1 MFIFVK
7 YNIVDSLQITTMD
20 LNKKIEQIII
30 DKGISPSKFA
40 DDLGIQR
47 SSISHILSGRN
58 KPSLDIIQR
67 ILRAYP
73 DIDRDW
79 LLFDNNVPQQN
90 TPQTNRQQPVNLRV
104 TGQNLFEQKPRE
116 SNRNFQAEQIP
127 VQSPVNVMPK
137 RKIER
142 PTIPSSNTNKQI
154 ERIMIFYTDGTF
166 EERRPIT

>member
-1 MFIFVK
+1 
-7 YNIVDSLQITTMD
+7 MD

-30 DKGISPSKFA
+30 DKGLSPSYFA
-40 DDLGIQR
+40 DTIGIQR

-67 ILRAYP
+67 ILKVFP

-79 LLFDNNVPQQN
+79 LIFDNELPQQN
-90 TPQTNRQQPVNLRV
+90 TPQINRQQPINQRV
-104 TGQNLFEQKPRE
+104 TNQNLFEQKPRE
-116 SNRNFQAEQIP
+116 SPKNFQAQQLP
-127 VQSPVNVMPK
+127 VQTPINVMPK

-142 PTIPSSNTNKQI
+142 PTIPSSSNTNKQI

-166 EERRPIT
+166 EERRPIM

>member
-1 MFIFVK
+1 
-7 YNIVDSLQITTMD
+7 MD

-30 DKGISPSKFA
+30 DKGLSPSYFA
-40 DDLGIQR
+40 DTIGIQR

-67 ILRAYP
+67 ILKVFL

-79 LLFDNNVPQQN
+79 LLFDSEIPQQN
-90 TPQTNRQQPVNLRV
+90 SPQINRQQPVNQ
-104 TGQNLFEQKPRE
+104 QNTRQNMYEQIPRE
-116 SNRNFQAEQIP
+116 SPKNFQAQPNIIKTP
-127 VQSPVNVMPK
+127 ANVSIK

-142 PTIPSSNTNKQI
+142 PTVPPISSGKQI

-166 EERRPIT
+166 EERRPS

>member
-1 MFIFVK
+1 
-7 YNIVDSLQITTMD
+7 MD

-30 DKGISPSKFA
+30 DKGLSPSYFA
-40 DDLGIQR
+40 DTIGIQR

-67 ILRAYP
+67 ILKVFP

-79 LLFDNNVPQQN
+79 LIFDSEIPQQN
-90 TPQTNRQQPVNLRV
+90 TPEINRQQPVNQANTR
-104 TGQNLFEQKPRE
+104 QNLFEQTPRE
-116 SNRNFQAEQIP
+116 SPKNFQAEP
-127 VQSPVNVMPK
+127 NVVKPPVNMPMK

-142 PTIPSSNTNKQI
+142 PMVPSISSGKQI

-166 EERRPIT
+166 EEKRPS

>member
-1 MFIFVK
+1 
-7 YNIVDSLQITTMD
+7 MD

-30 DKGISPSKFA
+30 DKGLSPSYFA
-40 DDLGIQR
+40 DTIGIQR

-67 ILRAYP
+67 ILRVFP

-79 LLFDNNVPQQN
+79 LLFDSEIPQQN
-90 TPQTNRQQPVNLRV
+90 TPQINRQQPENQANTR
-104 TGQNLFEQKPRE
+104 QNLFEQTPRE
-116 SNRNFQAEQIP
+116 SSKSFQAEP
-127 VQSPVNVMPK
+127 NVVKSPVSMPVK

-142 PTIPSSNTNKQI
+142 PTVPPISLGKEI

-166 EERRPIT
+166 EEKRPS

>member
-1 MFIFVK
+1 M
-7 YNIVDSLQITTMD
+7 N

-30 DKGISPSKFA
+30 DKGLSPSYFA
-40 DDLGIQR
+40 DTIGIQR

-67 ILRAYP
+67 ILKIFP

-79 LLFDNNVPQQN
+79 LIFDSDIPQQN
-90 TPQTNRQQPVNLRV
+90 TPQTNRQQPVNQRV
-104 TGQNLFEQKPRE
+104 VSANLFEQKPRE
-116 SNRNFQAEQIP
+116 SPKSFQAEQLP
-127 VQSPVNVMPK
+127 VQTPIIQAPK

-142 PTIPSSNTNKQI
+142 PMIPSSNTNRQI

-166 EERRPIT
+166 EEKRPLT

>member
-1 MFIFVK
+1 
-7 YNIVDSLQITTMD
+7 MD

-30 DKGISPSKFA
+30 DKGISPSYFA
-40 DDLGIQR
+40 DTIGIQR

-67 ILRAYP
+67 ILKVFP

-79 LLFDNNVPQQN
+79 LLFDNEIPQQN
-90 TPQTNRQQPVNLRV
+90 TPQINREQPINQRV
-104 TGQNLFEQKPRE
+104 KSQNLFDQKPRE
-116 SNRNFQAEQIP
+116 SPKSFQAEQLP
-127 VQSPVNVMPK
+127 VQTPVNVMPK

-142 PTIPSSNTNKQI
+142 PMIPPSNTNKQI

-166 EERRPIT
+166 EEKRPS

>member
-1 MFIFVK
+1 
-7 YNIVDSLQITTMD
+7 MD

-30 DKGISPSKFA
+30 DKGLSPSYFA
-40 DDLGIQR
+40 DTIGIQR

-67 ILRAYP
+67 ILKIFP

-79 LLFDNNVPQQN
+79 LLFDSEVPEQNVPQI
-90 TPQTNRQQPVNLRV
+90 NRQHPVNQANTR
-104 TGQNLFEQKPRE
+104 QNLFEQKPRE
-116 SNRNFQAEQIP
+116 SSKNFQLEPAVVKQAL
-127 VQSPVNVMPK
+127 NMPLK

-142 PTIPSSNTNKQI
+142 PTVPPVSFLKQI

-166 EERRPIT
+166 EEKRPS

>member
-1 MFIFVK
+1 
-7 YNIVDSLQITTMD
+7 MD

-30 DKGISPSKFA
+30 DKGLSPSYFA
-40 DDLGIQR
+40 DTIGIQR

-67 ILRAYP
+67 ILRAFP

-79 LLFDNNVPQQN
+79 LLFDSEVPQQS
-90 TPQTNRQQPVNLRV
+90 TPQINRQQPANQLSK
-104 TGQNLFEQKPRE
+104 QQSLLNQAPRE
-116 SNRNFQAEQIP
+116 SPKNFQAEPDVVKPLVNMP
-127 VQSPVNVMPK
+127 VK

-142 PTIPSSNTNKQI
+142 PIVPSPSSNKNI

-166 EERRPIT
+166 EEKRPS

>member
-1 MFIFVK
+1 
-7 YNIVDSLQITTMD
+7 MD

-30 DKGISPSKFA
+30 DKGISPSYFA
-40 DDLGIQR
+40 DTIGIQR

-67 ILRAYP
+67 ILKVFP

-79 LLFDNNVPQQN
+79 LIFDNEIPQQN
-90 TPQTNRQQPVNLRV
+90 TPQINRQQPINQRVVN
-104 TGQNLFEQKPRE
+104 QNLFEQKPRE
-116 SNRNFQAEQIP
+116 SPKNFQVEQLP
-127 VQSPVNVMPK
+127 VQTPVNVMPK

-142 PTIPSSNTNKQI
+142 PTIPSPHTNKQI

-166 EERRPIT
+166 EEKRPS